1 MSATVKTC
9 QLLIHTSFLKKIKN
23 EEGKRRR
30 KKLHMAFLHDRHIK
44 LQTGL
49 KSLKWL
55 LEDLTS
61 SLIKSNFGSSC
72 KFNYG

>member
-23 EEGKRRR
+23 EEGKIRR

-55 LEDLTS
+55 LEDRSDVKPHQKQFWLK
-61 SLIKSNFGSSC
+61 LQI
-72 KFNYG
+72 